1 MSHGAGADNPQTR
14 GIADFVAGL
23 TYEQVPAEV
32 IARIKLLILDS
43 LGCAM
48 FGAGLPWSRI
58 LLTTLAGLDT
68 TAGLRASGAPGGGC
82 PRPMRR
88 WSTAPWCRAS
98 SSTTCTA
105 PACCMSAR

>member
-1 MSHGAGADNPQTR
+1 MSHGPGAGNPHTR
-14 GIADFVAGL
+14 GIAEFVAAL
-23 TYEQVPAEV
+23 RYEEIPPEV

-68 TAGLRASGAPGGGC
+68 TAACAVWGTG
-82 PRPMRR
+82 MRR

-105 PACCMSAR
+105 PACCMWAQ